1 MHSGAKSLILLGPNL
16 RPKEVGILNKRKNNI
31 RTVSTSVRKKQ
42 MPKQAKTLDDRE
54 LKRLLDHVATT
65 KSPARNRAM
74 LLLTHLA
81 GMRVGEVAA
90 VRVCDVI
97 ASDGSIRDEISLS
110 AAQTKGKRSR
120 SVLLNERMRA
130 ELASYMQTVTVRDPK
145 QALFATQRSAAFTA
159 NSLTQ
164 VMNGIYRN
172 AGFDGATSHSGRRGF
187 LTNLADKG
195 VSVRVM
201 MALAGHRNMAT
212 TQRYID
218 LRPGVLRNAVELV

>member
-1 MHSGAKSLILLGPNL
+1 MSNQARTLNAAELEKLL
-16 RPKEVGILNKRKNNI
+16 R
-31 RTVSTSVRKKQ
+31 
-42 MPKQAKTLDDRE
+42 
-54 LKRLLDHVATT
+54 VASHT
-65 KSPARNRAM
+65 KHPERNRVI

-90 VRVCDVI
+90 VKIGDVVLNDKQVLDQI
-97 ASDGSIRDEISLS
+97 NLKAS
-110 AAQTKGKRSR
+110 QTKGSQSR
-120 SVLLNERMRA
+120 TVLLNERMQA
-130 ELASYMQTVTVRDPK
+130 ELASYVKTLKSLHP
-145 QALFATQRSAAFTA
+145 ANPLFPTQRSIGFSA

-164 VMNGIYRN
+164 IVNGLYKK
-172 AGFDGATSHSGRRGF
+172 AGLHGCSSHSGRRGF
-187 LTNLADKG
+187 LTNLAEKG